1 VFSLYA
7 QSPKEAPTD
16 ALIAASSSSSGSST
30 ALLISLG
37 LMVVIFYFLLIRPQR
52 RRAMAQRDL
61 VESLGVG
68 DDVVTVG
75 GMFGTIRAQDDE
87 SVTVEVAPGTN
98 IRMLKSAILR
108 KAYADDI
115 ADTTVPDEEP
125 GETS

>member
-1 VFSLYA
+1 
-7 QSPKEAPTD
+7 
-16 ALIAASSSSSGSST
+16 
-30 ALLISLG
+30 
-37 LMVVIFYFLLIRPQR
+37 MVVIFYFLLIRPQR
-52 RRAMAQRDL
+52 RRAMQQRDL

-87 SVTVEVAPGTN
+87 SVTVEVAPGTS

-108 KAYADDI
+108 KAYPDDDTT
-115 ADTTVPDEEP
+115 DTTVSDEEP

>member
-1 VFSLYA
+1 MLNRRRR
-7 QSPKEAPTD
+7 PPTD

-52 RRAMAQRDL
+52 RRAMQQRDL

-108 KAYADDI
+108 KAYADDVSG
-115 ADTTVPDEEP
+115 TVPDEEP

>member
-1 VFSLYA
+1 MSTLYA
-7 QSPKEAPTD
+7 QPSKEAQTD
-16 ALIAASSSSSGSST
+16 ALIAASGGTSSGSSS

-52 RRAMAQRDL
+52 RRAIQQRDL

-75 GMFGTIRAQDDE
+75 GMFGTIRAIDDDMI
-87 SVTVEVAPGTN
+87 TVEVAPGID

-108 KAYADDI
+108 KTAEEDSS
-115 ADTTVPDEEP
+115 VPDEEA